1 VKRLAICLV
10 ICAGLSGAL
19 ASGAWALKEFKS
31 PSGNIGCILSAK
43 FVRCDIR
50 EHSYSNPPK
59 PHPCHG
65 DYDGNVV
72 GLDTSHSARISC
84 ASDSALDPAY
94 PVLAYRDRIY
104 NRRFRCASKTKGMRC
119 VNLRSK
125 HGFFISRADLR
136 LF

>member
-1 VKRLAICLV
+1 VKRLVICV
-10 ICAGLSGAL
+10 IVCAGLSGGF
-19 ASGAWALKEFKS
+19 ASGASALKEFKS
-31 PSGNIGCILSAK
+31 PSGNIGCIMSAK

-50 EHSYSNPPK
+50 EHSYPNPPK
-59 PHPCHG
+59 PHPCYG

-72 GLDTSHSARISC
+72 GLSTSDEAEISC
-84 ASDSALDPAY
+84 ASDSAFDPAY
-94 PVLAYRDRIY
+94 PVLAYGDRIS

-125 HGFFISRADLR
+125 HGFFLSRADLR

>member
-1 VKRLAICLV
+1 VKRLVICAIV
-10 ICAGLSGAL
+10 CAGLSGGF
-19 ASGAWALKEFKS
+19 ASGASALKEFKS
-31 PSGNIGCILSAK
+31 PSGNIGCIMSAK

-50 EHSYSNPPK
+50 EHSYPNPPK
-59 PHPCHG
+59 PDPCYG

-72 GLDTSHSARISC
+72 GLGTSDKAEISC

-94 PVLAYRDRIY
+94 PVLAYGDRIS

-125 HGFFISRADLR
+125 HGFFLSRADLR